1 MIRLYAV
8 NILPLK
14 DEKCFRMCYMRS
26 SKERQEKADVLQMPS
41 DKARC
46 IAAGLLLEYAYK
58 KFRIEKTK
66 ELARANSFAYA
77 QNFAAFPERMPEIM
91 EGMRGKP
98 EFALPEGCDAEC
110 HFNLSHSGNYVI
122 CVIADVEVGAD
133 VQRRTRVRESVLQ
146 RFFSEEEKKCVE
158 AGGEDDVLRE
168 RAFAKVWACKE
179 AATKLTGRGIGQLL
193 GERLPAEK
201 EGGKANGD
209 NYRIWHGMLDEDYAW
224 AVVSYLEAA
233 AKEPEVPEPV
243 IVDGGE
249 LFYEGKL

>member
-14 DEKCFRMCYMRS
+14 DEECFERCYMRS
-26 SKERQEKADVLQMPS
+26 SKKRQEKADVLQMPS

-46 IAAGLLLEYAYK
+46 IAAGLLLEYAYE

-66 ELARANSFAYA
+66 ELANANSFGYA
-77 QNFAAFPERMPEIM
+77 QNAVRFPETMPDIT
-91 EGMRGKP
+91 EGLRGKP
-98 EFALPEGCDAEC
+98 EFEMPEDCDAEC

-122 CVIADVEVGAD
+122 CVMADFEVGAD

-193 GERLPAEK
+193 GEMLPAEK
-201 EGGKANGD
+201 EGDNANGD
-209 NYRIWHGMLDEDYAW
+209 NYRIWQGMLDEDYAW
-224 AVVSYLEAA
+224 AVVSYPEAA
-233 AKEPEVPEPV
+233 TDEPEVMEPV

-249 LFYEGKL
+249 LFYERKF